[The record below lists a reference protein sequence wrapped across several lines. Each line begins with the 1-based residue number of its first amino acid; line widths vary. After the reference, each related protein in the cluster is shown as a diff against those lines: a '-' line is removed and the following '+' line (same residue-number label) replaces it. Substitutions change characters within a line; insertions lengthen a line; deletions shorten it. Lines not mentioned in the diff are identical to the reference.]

1 MSGSIEQTHDILS
14 QGIHY
19 EWANQRNTWRIKKKH
34 NMTGNGY
41 TTEKADRTRNEGG
54 ISGSKTMSI
63 KSGKYPLI

>member
-1 MSGSIEQTHDILS
+1 MK
-14 QGIHY
+14 
-19 EWANQRNTWRIKKKH
+19 NKKH

-41 TTEKADRTRNEGG
+41 TAEKTDRTRNQGG